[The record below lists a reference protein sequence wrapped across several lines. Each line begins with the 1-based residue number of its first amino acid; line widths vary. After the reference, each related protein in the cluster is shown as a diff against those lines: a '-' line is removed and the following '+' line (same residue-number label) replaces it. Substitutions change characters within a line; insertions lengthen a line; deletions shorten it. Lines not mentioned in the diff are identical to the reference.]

1 MCQSLTNEICN
12 VCSDKIDESEKF
24 IECEVCGNYAHIECS
39 KINIGLRV
47 CVDCEEILE
56 NG

>member
-1 MCQSLTNEICN
+1 MNNEICN

-47 CVDCEEILE
+47 CVDCEE
-56 NG
+56 G